1 MNVRRAI
8 FAGVAGAIAIDLYLS
23 ITLPLMH
30 VANGITL
37 SQWDASNL
45 LGSDA
50 FRGGLSTAAIGFGI
64 HLCVSVAWGIVFA
77 FAYARI
83 AWIREHALLAG
94 LIFGA
99 LVMQVMAYLIVP
111 LGHASHP
118 APSLSGWMNNFVAHT
133 LFFGVPVAWSV
144 AHPKIS

>member
-8 FAGVAGAIAIDLYLS
+8 LAGVAGAVAIDLYLS
-23 ITLPLMH
+23 ISLQLMH

-45 LGSDA
+45 LGNDA
-50 FRGGLSTAAIGFGI
+50 FRGGLSTAAIGFGL
-64 HLCVSVAWGIVFA
+64 HLCVSVAWGIVFGLL
-77 FAYARI
+77 YSRI
-83 AWIREHALLAG
+83 AWVRAHALASG

-99 LVMQVMAYLIVP
+99 VVMQVMAYAVVP

-118 APSLSGWMNNFVAHT
+118 APALAGWLNNFVAHT
-133 LFFGVPVAWSV
+133 LFFGVPVAWVV
-144 AHPKIS
+144 AGRKIS

>member
-8 FAGVAGAIAIDLYLS
+8 FAGLAGAIAIDAYLS
-23 ITLPLMH
+23 ITLTLMH

-37 SQWDASNL
+37 SQWDASNF
-45 LGSDA
+45 LGAEA
-50 FRGGLSTAAIGFGI
+50 FRGGLSTAAIGFGM
-64 HLCVSVAWGIVFA
+64 HVCVSVAWGIVFA
-77 FAYARI
+77 VAYSRVP
-83 AWIREHALLAG
+83 WIRAHALLSG

-99 LVMQVMAYLIVP
+99 IVMQVMAYAVVP

-118 APSLSGWMNNFVAHT
+118 PPTLAGWINNFVAHT
-133 LFFGVPVAWSV
+133 LFFGVPVAWVV

>member
-1 MNVRRAI
+1 MNVRRSI
-8 FAGVAGAIAIDLYLS
+8 LAGLVGAIGIDAYLS

-30 VANGITL
+30 VANGIQL

-45 LGSDA
+45 LGSEA
-50 FRGGLSTAAIGFGI
+50 FRGGLSTAAIGLGL
-64 HLCVSVAWGIVFA
+64 HLCVSIAWGIIFGFA
-77 FAYARI
+77 FSRI
-83 AWIREHALLAG
+83 SWMRSHALLSG

-99 LVMQVMAYLIVP
+99 VVMQVMAYIVVP

-118 APSLSGWMNNFVAHT
+118 MPSLAGWLNNFVAHT
-133 LFFGVPVAWSV
+133 LFFGVPVAYVV

>member
-1 MNVRRAI
+1 MNVRRSI
-8 FAGVAGAIAIDLYLS
+8 LAGLVGAIGIDAYLS

-30 VANGITL
+30 VANGIQL

-45 LGSDA
+45 LGSEA
-50 FRGGLSTAAIGFGI
+50 FRGGLSTAAIGLGL
-64 HLCVSVAWGIVFA
+64 HLCVSIAWGIIFGFA
-77 FAYARI
+77 FSRI
-83 AWIREHALLAG
+83 SWMRSHALLSG

-99 LVMQVMAYLIVP
+99 VVMQVMAYIVVP

-118 APSLSGWMNNFVAHT
+118 MPSLAGWLNNFVAHA
-133 LFFGVPVAWSV
+133 LFFGVPVAYVV

>member
-1 MNVRRAI
+1 MRIRTAI
-8 FAGVAGAIAIDLYLS
+8 LAGVVGAIAIDAYLS

-30 VANGITL
+30 VANGIQL
-37 SQWDASNL
+37 SQWDASNF
-45 LGSDA
+45 LGSEA
-50 FRGGLSTAAIGFGI
+50 FRGGLSTAAIGFGV

-77 FAYARI
+77 LVYSRI
-83 AWIREHALLAG
+83 AWVRSHALLSG

-99 LVMQVMAYLIVP
+99 IVMQVMAYAVVP

-118 APSLSGWMNNFVAHT
+118 APALAGWLNNFVAHT
-133 LFFGVPVAWSV
+133 LFFGVPVAWVV